1 MIAARIASPTEV
13 ELAGINSSGE
23 PTSQETTPVPYLA
36 GTGIIPASWLTPTLN
51 QRNTPA
57 PSAGGKSSKSGG
69 GSGQWNYNGTIAGL
83 WCHGPVTAKT
93 GVIVDDKLVWEGR
106 LNAAT
111 SPNPVEITIPGYG
124 LERFYWGLYNQ
135 ITVDPKL
142 TPTGN
147 KLGQNHPAYRAQ
159 SYSVYDDI
167 FYGTGREESPTLK
180 QRLERAPLQ
189 SLITGAAAELD
200 DGQANP
206 FAVFIELAMSAY
218 CGLAMPAAYFSQA
231 KLQAAADL
239 AYARRDLWYVSVLLD
254 TQSSLKGLLGDM
266 FDLCDAF
273 LRAETGTGLI
283 EAGLFTQ
290 PEDINPEFLPVIDY
304 TMLDTASEPEI
315 NPQSWSEVD
324 NVIEATF
331 RDREYNFK
339 ERGARFPNPVGL
351 RRRRGI
357 STKKYS
363 WDIITRSSQ
372 VINMITRKSR
382 RTCRTG
388 GKATLDVRGW
398 RLPKIYSGLHVRCDI
413 DPEPGG
419 IELHQV
425 CRVTGV
431 TEQPN
436 GLKKVELE
444 YEPTIAPILA
454 QPTLT
459 PAPVTTVEIPEI
471 PYVRFFELP
480 NALADAA
487 YQLGIL
493 AAKPDD
499 LAYEFAAYFDIS
511 AGGAFPQIGTANNW
525 AVRAQVSTSFAA
537 ASAGPFDVTLVETK
551 SASLIAADP
560 GDWAA
565 ANDTLL
571 MLVFKIA
578 NGGQIAADGS
588 GKAWL
593 EIFSVS
599 DFTSTGAN
607 RLNVAALRGRT
618 DTSTHDFAV
627 GDEVWFIPRSDLPI
641 VAQLGFEQ
649 AQKTNARLYF
659 KLQPAHLRA
668 SRLLEDCAIRTFS
681 YAPQRDDFWGGQRAG
696 LFPTG
701 SSVYNKDYGTSS
713 RFKSEAL
720 VKGSLGVTGLN
731 GNTTDAFWL
740 TTLYGWA
747 TGTGFGADRFGKA
760 DMIFEGMMTANFT
773 MSGGTNCIVQMI
785 YRVNGGAAQPLG
797 APATANFNIP
807 FCSCPGAQEVNLSG
821 TDVVDFGLAFAHG
834 SSIGL
839 ANANLTIKCFNQS

>member
-189 SLITGAAAELD
+189 SLITGAAAGLD

-206 FAVFIELAMSAY
+206 FAVFTELALSAY
-218 CGLAMPAAYFSQA
+218 CGLTMPAAYFSQA
-231 KLQAAADL
+231 KMQAAADL

-331 RDREYNFK
+331 RDRDYNFK

-351 RRRRGI
+351 RRRRGL

-372 VINMITRKSR
+372 VVNMITRKSR
-382 RTCRTG
+382 RTCRPG
-388 GKATLDVRGW
+388 GNARLELRGW
-398 RLPKIYSGLHVRCDI
+398 RLPKLRAGTHVRGDI

-419 IELHQV
+419 IQLHQV

-436 GLKKVELE
+436 GLKKVELD
-444 YEPTIAPILA
+444 YEPTIAPILV

-459 PAPVTTVEIPEI
+459 PPPVTEIEIPEI
-471 PYVRFFELP
+471 PYARFFELP
-480 NALADAA
+480 GGLATANFEV
-487 YQLGIL
+487 GIL
-493 AAKPDD
+493 AAKPDQ
-499 LAYEFAAYFDIS
+499 LAIGYSVYFDTAI
-511 AGGAFPQIGTANNW
+511 GGAFPYIGQASSW
-525 AVRAQVSTSFAA
+525 AVRGRVATAFAA
-537 ASAGPFDVTLVETK
+537 GAAGPYDITLLETN
-551 SASLIAADP
+551 SQETLASDP
-560 GDWAA
+560 GDVAA

-571 MLVFKIA
+571 MLVFKLGA
-578 NGGQIAADGS
+578 GGQIAVDSAS
-588 GKAWL
+588 KAHM
-593 EIFSVS
+593 EIFSVA
-599 DFTSTGAN
+599 DLVSTGTN
-607 RLNVAALRGRT
+607 RLSISALRARAE
-618 DTSTHDFAV
+618 STLHDFATD
-627 GDEVWFIPRSDLPI
+627 DEVWFIRATDLPM
-641 VAQLGFEQ
+641 VTHQSFATRGNNPAF
-649 AQKTNARLYF
+649 F
-659 KLQPAHLRA
+659 KLQPNHLRA
-668 SRLLEDCAIRTFS
+668 SRLIEDCTIRDFYFAPLRDSIGVDTGDLKDGAVSTVKVKPNNITVPITAEDFSMYVGNAAWQQICTLTFYLPVAS
-681 YAPQRDDFWGGQRAG
+681 LVLIISKNSTAFLATQEWHLRLKVDGTQIDVAAGGLTVDLPVLMAFPQLAVGWHTISTEFWGVNSNVNMG
-696 LFPTG
+696 LC
-701 SSVYNKDYGTSS
+701 
-713 RFKSEAL
+713 RL
-720 VKGSLGVTGLN
+720 V
-731 GNTTDAFWL
+731 A
-740 TTLYGWA
+740 
-747 TGTGFGADRFGKA
+747 
-760 DMIFEGMMTANFT
+760 M
-773 MSGGTNCIVQMI
+773 
-785 YRVNGGAAQPLG
+785 AAMR
-797 APATANFNIP
+797 
-807 FCSCPGAQEVNLSG
+807 
-821 TDVVDFGLAFAHG
+821 
-834 SSIGL
+834 
-839 ANANLTIKCFNQS
+839 